1 MSNTIKVELDKLY
14 RVSPVKSNFT
24 GGSKP
29 SIEIYSA
36 NSAVTIRATTNGDFE
51 DTYANVPEVTDSAAS
66 GEVYVTDCADS
77 IKFMSFSC
85 SDTDAVILVSG
96 FNLIV
101 SPVHKID
108 TFSVST
114 IGTGY
119 KVGDKL
125 KIEDGATVTPCF
137 QVVTFEQTDG
147 TLKTVTVTEAGS
159 SDTDYAG
166 TVDVEYGSGENGEVT
181 LTSTSTTTYF
191 ADSATVATAGTGYA
205 VDDVLTYSSGVTG
218 DVDATFKV
226 LTVDTNG
233 EVLTVEIVNSGSF
246 ASDIAGTLTVTGG
259 TGSGAELTVVSD
271 TIVEYSIDTATITD
285 AGSGYGSEDFVIDLE
300 GGAKLTFETESV
312 GESMTVRMLEDGE
325 FASALTSS
333 AKETTTD
340 GSGEG
345 TEITITTKPIY

>member
-1 MSNTIKVELDKLY
+1 MSNAIKVELDKLY
-14 RVSPVKSNFT
+14 RVSPINVNFV
-24 GGSKP
+24 GNEKP
-29 SIEIYSA
+29 SIEIFSA
-36 NSAVTIRATTNGDFE
+36 GSNVTIRATTNGDFK
-51 DTYANVPEVTDSAAS
+51 DAYSNVPEVTNSAVQ
-66 GEVYVTDCADS
+66 GEVYVTDCGDN

-85 SDTDAVILVSG
+85 SDSTAEVYVSG
-96 FNLIV
+96 LNLTV
-101 SPVHKID
+101 TPVHKVD

-114 IGTGY
+114 VGTNY
-119 KVGDKL
+119 KVGDVL
-125 KIEDGATVTPCF
+125 CIENGATVTPSF
-137 QVVTFEQTDG
+137 EVVSFAQTDG
-147 TLKTVTVTEAGS
+147 TLKTVTVTNAGVS
-159 SDTDYAG
+159 NTDYAG
-166 TVDVEYGSGENGEVT
+166 TVDVEYGNGENGEVT

-191 ADSATVATAGTGYA
+191 ADSATVATAGTGYV

-233 EVLTVEIVNSGSF
+233 EVLTVDVVNPGLF

-300 GGAKLTFETESV
+300 GGAKLTFETQSV
-312 GESMTVRMLEDGE
+312 GDSMTVRMLEDGE

-340 GSGEG
+340 GNGTG
-345 TEITITTKPIY
+345 TEITVTTKPIY